1 MSSNND
7 GFLPLLYEEIIMSI
21 SASIAAESQL
31 EKSVLA
37 TQSFDTLSAS
47 EIESITPYHVIT
59 LLLDGALSRIDEA
72 MASLSDGE
80 IDQANLLIQKTIGIV
95 NGLRESLDLS
105 QGGDIANNLDT
116 LYEYI
121 LHRLNDVDVS
131 TPINTLTEVK
141 NLLQEVHEGW
151 VGISDNV
158 VEQ

>member
-1 MSSNND
+1 
-7 GFLPLLYEEIIMSI
+7 MSI
-21 SASIAAESQL
+21 SATIAAEDHL
-31 EKSVLA
+31 DNPTLA
-37 TQSFDTLSAS
+37 TKSFDKLSAS

-80 IDQANLLIQKTIGIV
+80 MDQANLLIQKTIGIV
-95 NGLRESLDLS
+95 TGLRESLDLS

-121 LHRLNDVDVS
+121 LNRLNDIDVS
-131 TPINTLTEVK
+131 TPINTLEEVK

-151 VGISDNV
+151 VGISADIT
-158 VEQ
+158 EQ

>member
-1 MSSNND
+1 
-7 GFLPLLYEEIIMSI
+7 MSI
-21 SASIAAESQL
+21 SATIAAEDHL
-31 EKSVLA
+31 DNPALA
-37 TQSFDTLSAS
+37 TKSFDKLSAS

-80 IDQANLLIQKTIGIV
+80 MDQANLLIQKTIGIV
-95 NGLRESLDLS
+95 TGLRESLDLS

-121 LHRLNDVDVS
+121 LNRLNDIDVS
-131 TPINTLTEVK
+131 TPINTLEEVK

-151 VGISDNV
+151 VGISADIT
-158 VEQ
+158 EQ